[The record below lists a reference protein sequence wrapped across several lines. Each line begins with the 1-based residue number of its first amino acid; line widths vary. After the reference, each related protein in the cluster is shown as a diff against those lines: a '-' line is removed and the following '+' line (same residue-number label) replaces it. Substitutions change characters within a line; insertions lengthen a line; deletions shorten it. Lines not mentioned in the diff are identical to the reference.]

1 MTAAALGL
9 QLGDKT
15 LGLPFRNVCTRIH
28 GAVGPPITYIRGGTV
43 APLGEAS
50 VVSIVH
56 AHAYSSG

>member
-1 MTAAALGL
+1 MTAAAFGL
-9 QLGDKT
+9 QLGAKT

-28 GAVGPPITYIRGGTV
+28 GAVGPPITYVRGGTV